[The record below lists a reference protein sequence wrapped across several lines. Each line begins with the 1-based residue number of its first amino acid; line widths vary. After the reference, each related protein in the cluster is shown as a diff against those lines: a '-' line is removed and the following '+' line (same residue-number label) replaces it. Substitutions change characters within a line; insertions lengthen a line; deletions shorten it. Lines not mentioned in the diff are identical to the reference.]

1 MQDLFTEEKI
11 FAVSEL
17 TALIKQDLENRF
29 SDITLIGELS
39 NFKKHVSGHWY
50 FTLKDSNAQIS
61 CVMWRGI
68 NAYVFFSPQD
78 GMKVVLK
85 GRITVYPP
93 RGNYQMEVRSMRPA
107 GVGEL
112 QEAFEKL
119 KKKLSAEGL
128 FDQVHKKAI
137 PRFPEKIGI
146 VTAIGG
152 AALKDM
158 ISVAE
163 RRYPLAELVIA
174 PAKVQGEGGAAE
186 IVSSIKKLN
195 NRDDIDVIIVGRGGG
210 SLEDLWQFNEEI
222 VARAIFDSVIPVV
235 SGVGHE
241 TDVTIADYTADLRAP
256 TPTAAMELAT
266 PDINEIIAF
275 ITDFSYNSTNEISGI
290 IRKHKDII
298 KNMTGSY
305 VFRKPWN
312 LVSLNTQKL
321 DNLFFRLNNSAL
333 SKVKTHRHNL
343 ELINQNIESYNF
355 AGILK
360 RGYTI
365 IRQKGKI
372 IPRSEILE
380 SDESVDIQF
389 FDKEVRIG

>member
-1 MQDLFTEEKI
+1 
-11 FAVSEL
+11 
-17 TALIKQDLENRF
+17 
-29 SDITLIGELS
+29 
-39 NFKKHVSGHWY
+39 
-50 FTLKDSNAQIS
+50 
-61 CVMWRGI
+61 
-68 NAYVFFSPQD
+68 
-78 GMKVVLK
+78 MKVVLK

-128 FDQVHKKAI
+128 FDQVHKKDI

-146 VTAIGG
+146 VTAIGA

-163 RRYPLAELVIA
+163 RRYPLAELMIA

-195 NRDDIDVIIVGRGGG
+195 NRDDIDVIIIGRGGG

-222 VARAIFDSVIPVV
+222 VARAIFDSVIPVI

-343 ELINQNIESYNF
+343 ELANQNIESYNF

-372 IPRSEILE
+372 IPRGEILE